1 MAAIVQAAKDE
12 QWEQQYEARIVGVI
26 SNRPNAGGLAKAKAA
41 GIATE
46 VVDHTRFPDRAA
58 FDAELA
64 KTIDAYKPGLVVLA
78 GFMRLLTAPFVRRYS
93 GKIINIHPSLL
104 PAFKGL
110 HTHARAIEAGCT
122 TAGATV
128 HQVTEALDDGD
139 ILAQAAV
146 PVLPGDTP
154 DSLAARVLVEEH
166 RLYPKAIAQFLAST
180 LGVP

>member
-12 QWEQQYEARIVGVI
+12 HWDLQFNARIVAVI
-26 SNRPNAGGLAKAKAA
+26 SNRPNAGGLSKAKAA

-46 VVDHTRFPDRAA
+46 IVDHTHFPDRAA
-58 FDAELA
+58 FESALAEA
-64 KTIDAYKPGLVVLA
+64 IDAYKPSLVVLA
-78 GFMRLLTAPFVRRYS
+78 GFMRLLTGPFVRRYL

-128 HQVTEALDDGD
+128 HQVTEALDDGEV
-139 ILAQAAV
+139 LAQATV
-146 PVLPGDTP
+146 PVLPDDTP
-154 DSLAARVLVEEH
+154 ESLAARVLVEEH
-166 RLYPKAIAQFLAST
+166 QLYPRAIAQFLASRQ
-180 LGVP
+180 